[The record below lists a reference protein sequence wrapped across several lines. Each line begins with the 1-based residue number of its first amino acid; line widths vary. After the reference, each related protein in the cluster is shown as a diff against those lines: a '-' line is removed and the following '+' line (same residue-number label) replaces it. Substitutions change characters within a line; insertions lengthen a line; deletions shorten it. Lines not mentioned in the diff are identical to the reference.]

1 MTTPDLP
8 AAPDPDARLLD
19 ARGLRCPQPVLMLAA
34 AMTEVDRDDVV
45 ELWADDP
52 AAKVDVPVWCRM
64 RRQELQGL
72 EEFDTAVRFRVRRL
86 A

>member
-1 MTTPDLP
+1 VNAPDLP
-8 AAPDPDARLLD
+8 DTPAPEARLLD

-34 AMTEVDRDDVV
+34 AMDEVDPDDVV

-72 EEFDTAVRFRVRRL
+72 DQFDSAVRFRVRRVS
-86 A
+86 

>member
-1 MTTPDLP
+1 MNAPDLP
-8 AAPDPDARLLD
+8 DAPAPGARLLD

-34 AMTEVDRDDVV
+34 AMDETDSDGIV

-72 EEFDTAVRFRVRRL
+72 DQFDDAVRFRVRRIS
-86 A
+86 

>member
-1 MTTPDLP
+1 VTSPDLP
-8 AAPDPDARLLD
+8 AAPDPGAHLLD
-19 ARGLRCPQPVLMLAA
+19 ARGLRCPRPVLMLAA
-34 AMTEVDRDDVV
+34 AINEVDPDAVV

-72 EEFDTAVRFRVRRL
+72 DEFDTAVRFRVRRSS
-86 A
+86 